1 MKYIWYLFSF
11 MTIAG
16 LASTPSLA
24 NIVRID
30 TIEKLQ
36 TVDPSMHDTFFVH
49 PDIGSESTK
58 ISSER
63 TIAQIVKLFLHNKK
77 ATGFELDPQ
86 SQTIYYKFVKD
97 PKAKLMEWRDKLGKT
112 AGIKSKLRDLIDKET
127 VIFNREKARG

>member
-86 SQTIYYKFVKD
+86 SQTFYYKFVKD